1 MANQDL
7 LVIKKGYD
15 FSKWLLQH
23 TGKFPKSYRFSL
35 AAKLENAILDFI
47 ELATVANMRRDK
59 LPLLKKADEALAR
72 LRLLFRLSYEMRFV
86 NLKSYEFGSKQ
97 VNELGRL
104 LGGWI
109 KRPGASPVS

>member
-7 LVIKKGYD
+7 LIIKKGYD

-23 TGKFPKSYRFSL
+23 TGKFPKSYRFSV

-59 LPLLKKADEALAR
+59 LWQDCA
-72 LRLLFRLSYEMRFV
+72 FY
-86 NLKSYEFGSKQ
+86 FG
-97 VNELGRL
+97 
-104 LGGWI
+104 
-109 KRPGASPVS
+109 

>member
-109 KRPGASPVS
+109 KRPGASPGS